1 MTSVLP
7 SQQIFAQHGID
18 PATLRWTGQ
27 PCSGLLF
34 RRSDVYFIPISVIFF
49 SIGVFAE
56 STAIMSRD
64 PIGRGFAAVFVVIG
78 AYLLFGRF
86 IWDAY
91 ARSKTYYGLTS
102 DSAIIVRAGSS
113 SAQRIYLPAVQQLGF
128 TLSANG
134 SGTDLVRRFG
144 ALALLVSER
153 LRELGG
159 WSTGSLIR
167 RHPGCAPRLRPLRE
181 RAACHK
187 LMSATTRSEE
197 LFAQSGIAASELRWS
212 GRPCTGVLFR
222 RGDTLNIVAGSWI
235 VGGTGF
241 MEWGILHAS
250 GPQPGLLL
258 FQLLFTL
265 VFLFVFYLGFGRFI
279 WDAYRR
285 SVTYYGLTADT
296 AIILRQGIGAGIQR
310 LYLPSIDV
318 IGFELWRD
326 GRGTISF
333 GGPTPATFW
342 SAYGSA
348 RTVASGPPF
357 PSFEGVHD
365 AQHVYDLCVG
375 AQHAGRDV
383 T

>member
-134 SGTDLVRRFG
+134 SGT
-144 ALALLVSER
+144 
-153 LRELGG
+153 
-159 WSTGSLIR
+159 
-167 RHPGCAPRLRPLRE
+167 
-181 RAACHK
+181 
-187 LMSATTRSEE
+187 
-197 LFAQSGIAASELRWS
+197 
-212 GRPCTGVLFR
+212 
-222 RGDTLNIVAGSWI
+222 
-235 VGGTGF
+235 
-241 MEWGILHAS
+241 
-250 GPQPGLLL
+250 
-258 FQLLFTL
+258 
-265 VFLFVFYLGFGRFI
+265 
-279 WDAYRR
+279 
-285 SVTYYGLTADT
+285 
-296 AIILRQGIGAGIQR
+296 
-310 LYLPSIDV
+310 
-318 IGFELWRD
+318 
-326 GRGTISF
+326 ISF
-333 GGPTPATFW
+333 GD
-342 SAYGSA
+342 SA
-348 RTVASGPPF
+348 RSLYWYPNAYANWAGGPLA
-357 PSFEGVHD
+357 PSFEGIPD
-365 AQHVYDLCVG
+365 ARHVYDLCVSG
-375 AQHAGRDV
+375 QHV
-383 T
+383 IN